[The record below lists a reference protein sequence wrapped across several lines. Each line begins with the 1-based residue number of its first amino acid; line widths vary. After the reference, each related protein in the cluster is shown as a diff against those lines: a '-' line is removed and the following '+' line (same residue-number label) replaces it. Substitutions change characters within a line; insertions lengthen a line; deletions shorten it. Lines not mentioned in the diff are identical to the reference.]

1 MRRFPASFCA
11 CTVVFAITGFSLGG
25 CVGTEDFP
33 PVDVEPAPPTMLER
47 QALGLDA
54 DVPYFLD
61 KFRRCAA
68 FASYGY
74 CRNEMYGGG
83 EI

>member
-1 MRRFPASFCA
+1 MSARTALLMIVA
-11 CTVVFAITGFSLGG
+11 LVLGG
-25 CVGTEDFP
+25 CQSGATFP
-33 PVDVEPAPPTMLER
+33 PVDVEPPPPTLLER
-47 QALGLDA
+47 QALGPDA

-61 KFRRCAA
+61 KFRQCAA

-74 CRNEMYGGG
+74 CRGEMYGGG

>member
-1 MRRFPASFCA
+1 MLKAA
-11 CTVVFAITGFSLGG
+11 GLALAGLAFAG
-25 CVGTEDFP
+25 CQGVETSP
-33 PVDVEPAPPTMLER
+33 PVYVEPAPPTMLER